1 MKESKHL
8 DFIRPYIMIGRK
20 IAYDDDPNSKF
31 LYEHWGGASPF
42 GKDRDKLREFID
54 NYSFDELKKYV
65 NENIDEICNELD
77 TRTLISLCEVYI
89 DLSEDRKDKSDALIL
104 VTFIKIIQSTTSAMK
119 IRGVLSPEWTKE
131 KREEAQEKYEP
142 LYPQMDTILWDGMR
156 LMLGG
161 DNVYIN
167 LFTRIS
173 SVLKDNEV
181 MFKIWI
187 KVATVLLEVETS
199 FIALD
204 NKHRSHWKEVAMLK
218 TLLVYLENK

>member
-1 MKESKHL
+1 M
-8 DFIRPYIMIGRK
+8 
-20 IAYDDDPNSKF
+20 
-31 LYEHWGGASPF
+31 
-42 GKDRDKLREFID
+42 
-54 NYSFDELKKYV
+54 KKYV

-204 NKHRSHWKEVAMLK
+204 NKHRVHWEIVAKLK